1 MRSVEIVELPGAL
14 IAVGIAWGVLRVAE
28 VPAAMRAVGRMAER
42 MAGRVD
48 VREADAEERGRV
60 QRALF
65 RASRLVPGS
74 DCKERA
80 LGGRLLLAW
89 RGVRSQ
95 VVVGFRREDGRW
107 EGHAWLELEGGGRL
121 FMERAGGCREVFR
134 EELL

>member
-1 MRSVEIVELPGAL
+1 MRSGELMELPGAL
-14 IAVGIAWGVLRVAE
+14 VAVSLAWGVLRVAE
-28 VPAAMRAVGRMAER
+28 VPAAMRVVGRMADR
-42 MAGRVD
+42 IVGRVSA
-48 VREADAEERGRV
+48 RAADAEERGRV

-107 EGHAWLELEGGGRL
+107 EGHAWLELEAGGRL
-121 FMERAGGCREVFR
+121 FMETSGGCREVFR